1 MQQLIDF
8 LAPATVVAAA
18 VAGLIS
24 ALDQLTSRSRL
35 RRWAAFLREESLSAP
50 AAHDRV
56 VLDSLRRD
64 VLSRMVS
71 REAVPTRTFF
81 LPLAGTLLLLIGWG
95 ATGFVLGEAAA
106 ENGSLSWERLLD
118 VAGLEGL
125 SMLGFSPFFV
135 GATWL
140 QFGVPPIVARRR
152 IARQYISAEMLERRP
167 VEFDVAGRVYSTDSV
182 RYNRALGLAGF
193 LGFIGGP
200 VGVSLFALAAG
211 LLLGARSTVDSVL
224 AMAILA
230 MMLASVCTSLSATA
244 VYVRLDDVEAKPVWH
259 HPRPGTRRPRSARAP
274 AHQQTEFS
282 TRSSKFRSR
291 RRPRSGSWELPRG
304 TPRAN

>member
-1 MQQLIDF
+1 VQQLVDF
-8 LAPATVVAAA
+8 LAPATVGAAA

-64 VLSRMVS
+64 VLSKMVA

-81 LPLAGTLLLLIGWG
+81 LPLAVTLLLLIGWG
-95 ATGFVLGEAAA
+95 ATGFVLGEAA
-106 ENGSLSWERLLD
+106 ENESFAWKRLLD
-118 VAGLEGL
+118 VAGFEGL

-167 VEFDVAGRVYSTDSV
+167 VEFDVVGRVYSTDSL
-182 RYNRALGLAGF
+182 RYNRTLGLAGSF
-193 LGFIGGP
+193 AFIGGP

-211 LLLGARSTVDSVL
+211 LLLGARSAVESVL

-230 MMLASVCTSLSATA
+230 IMLAGVCTSLSATA

-274 AHQQTEFS
+274 AHQRTEFS
-282 TRSSKFRSR
+282 TRSSKFHSR
-291 RRPRSGSWELPRG
+291 RRPRSGS
-304 TPRAN
+304 